1 MKKLMLRV
9 IFFYQSISL
18 CAASSIPSE
27 IIIPNLQQQGIP
39 SIKREELNP
48 NKELPEKNS
57 QTESG
62 SEFADQVL
70 PSAIRSVEL
79 RSQRFTN
86 EINSL
91 LSQFIGKDRLSGKKL
106 GEVRGEI
113 WNLYRQHGILTRVE
127 LSAIPHIEADK
138 GSILLVSI
146 EEIRIRS
153 ISVEQENSAQLQ
165 QNLLDGF
172 LADAKADLSTGGILN
187 LDDMERFIQRRA
199 YLKDLSIRANLIPVD
214 TDYVDVQFLVSNPP
228 FEKLGW
234 LLQYDSNG
242 VMTTGRDRYSLAVSI
257 PGRLLRGD
265 QFDLLALKSAG
276 MSYGRIAY
284 EFPFIG
290 LRSRLNMWAS
300 DVGYRMPPLTK
311 GNTTSLG
318 AGLNYLFHIDNQSIW
333 NIYLNLIR
341 KHQADFFTNET
352 PTANKNTNIVQL
364 KIDTQYA
371 LDANRSLRANAAL
384 TRGNLNLS
392 ALPSAELQDSASTN
406 AAGNFTKFEWR
417 AAWHTH
423 VGYSGR
429 WDASLDA
436 NGQFSNK
443 NLDQSEKFALGGPFA
458 IRAYGSSEALGDE
471 GYVVRTDLG
480 YTPTNGF
487 RLFTFYDSGRIHLN
501 KQSWGVQNLPPS
513 YKLRGVGVGFSYFYK
528 SLNSSVTYGRQ
539 IGDNPG
545 LFSTGLD
552 AEGVKN
558 RDRLWVSLTCQF

>member
-1 MKKLMLRV
+1 
-9 IFFYQSISL
+9 
-18 CAASSIPSE
+18 
-27 IIIPNLQQQGIP
+27 LQQQGIP

-48 NKELPEKNS
+48 KKELLEKNS
-57 QTESG
+57 QIESEV
-62 SEFADQVL
+62 EFNDQIL

-79 RSQRFTN
+79 RSRRFTN
-86 EINSL
+86 EINAL
-91 LSQFIGKDRLSGKKL
+91 LSQFIGKDHLSGKRL

-127 LSAIPHIEADK
+127 LSAIPHIETDK
-138 GSILLVSI
+138 GSVLLVSV

-153 ISVEQENSAQLQ
+153 ISVEQENSPALQ

-187 LDDMERFIQRRA
+187 LDDMDRFIQRRTL
-199 YLKDLSIRANLIPVD
+199 LKDLSVRANLIPVD
-214 TDYVDVQFLVSNPP
+214 RDYVDVQFLVSNPP

-242 VMTTGRDRYSLAVSI
+242 VMTTGRDRYSMAVSI

-265 QFDLLALKSAG
+265 QFDLLALTSTG
-276 MSYGRIAY
+276 LSYGRVAY
-284 EFPFIG
+284 EFPLIAF
-290 LRSRLNMWAS
+290 RSRLNIWVS
-300 DVGYRMPPLTK
+300 DVDYRMPPLTK

-318 AGLNYLFHIDNQSIW
+318 AGLRHIFHVDNQSIW

-341 KHQADFFTNET
+341 KHQADFLENGS
-352 PTANKNTNIVQL
+352 PTANKNTNVVQL
-364 KIDTQYA
+364 KIDTQYVI
-371 LDANRSLRANAAL
+371 DANRFLHANAAL

-392 ALPSAELQDSASTN
+392 ALPSAQMQDSLSTN
-406 AAGNFTKFEWR
+406 AAGNFTKFEWG
-417 AAWHTH
+417 AAWHML
-423 VGYSGR
+423 VGHSGR

-471 GYVVRTDLG
+471 GYVVRTELG
-480 YTPTNGF
+480 YTPTSSF

-501 KQSWGVQNLPPS
+501 KQPWGVQHLPPS
-513 YKLRGVGVGFSYFYK
+513 YKLRGVGVGFSYVYK
-528 SLNSSVTYGRQ
+528 SLNSSLTYGRQ

-545 LFSTGLD
+545 LSSSGLD
-552 AEGVKN
+552 TEGAKN